1 MCKEGLNGLDVGI
14 NVKNPHPENFPHRGL
29 VNIKCIPRL
38 LRVAL
43 HSYKRDV
50 IATVSHHPKN
60 KRKVGLS
67 PCGYTQKGLL
77 VTEKSQNDD
86 GLFTWMH
93 GIKTRLWRI
102 CKLAWAAKEHAS
114 ADYQSRDQGR

>member
-14 NVKNPHPENFPHRGL
+14 NVKNPHQIFPSYGL
-29 VNIKCIPRL
+29 GNKGCISRL
-38 LRVAL
+38 LLVAL

-67 PCGYTQKGLL
+67 PCGNTQKGSP
-77 VTEKSQNDD
+77 VIEKSQSDD

-93 GIKTRLWRI
+93 GIKTRLWRM